1 LVCVDV
7 GEDLVMV
14 DDVVTPLNPLI
25 TPIEEEKLEELMFD
39 VNVFQWSHDKKP
51 FKRVVRTRVNHSA

>member
-1 LVCVDV
+1 LVYVDV

-39 VNVFQWSHDKKP
+39 VNVFQRLHDKEP
-51 FKRVVRTRVNHSA
+51 FKRVVRI